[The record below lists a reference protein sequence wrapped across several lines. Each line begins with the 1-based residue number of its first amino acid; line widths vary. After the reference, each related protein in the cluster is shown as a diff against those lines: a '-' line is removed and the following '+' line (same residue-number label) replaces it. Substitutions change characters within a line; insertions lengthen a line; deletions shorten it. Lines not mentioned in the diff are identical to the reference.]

1 MSRYEHHLFI
11 CQNERTPDDPR
22 GSCRARG
29 ADALAEAAKAEVHR
43 LGLKGKARAN
53 KAGCLDLC
61 GQGPVCVVYP
71 EGVWYAPRTEDA
83 ACADG
88 YDCFRGECVL
98 CPDGK
103 CVPEGVP
110 DECQFIYGYGVPP
123 CEVCADPTYGSESIP
138 CYGVPTGELFCA
150 SLLLGESKAQRFA
163 MRIVDAGAAG
173 QGIALASF
181 SLLLLVSL
189 PSASQQAAAQAAQQ

>member
-71 EGVWYAPRTEDA
+71 EGAWYAPRTED
-83 ACADG
+83 D
-88 YDCFRGECVL
+88 
-98 CPDGK
+98 
-103 CVPEGVP
+103 
-110 DECQFIYGYGVPP
+110 
-123 CEVCADPTYGSESIP
+123 
-138 CYGVPTGELFCA
+138 
-150 SLLLGESKAQRFA
+150 
-163 MRIVDAGAAG
+163 MREIVRSHLG
-173 QGIALASF
+173 QGIPVERLK
-181 SLLLLVSL
+181 VDD
-189 PSASQQAAAQAAQQ
+189 